1 MEMKQTTKD
10 RLIVILKRNK
20 AITMD
25 ELMKF
30 FTISEPA
37 VRKHLHELE
46 NQELVKKSKHKQ
58 EIGRPYYTYELTNK
72 GHGQFPNQY
81 EQLPVE
87 LLQDLEELQ
96 GPESVKALLYKRME
110 REQGQLLEKLD
121 GKSFDEKAHALV
133 EMQNDAGYML
143 EIEKTSDGDYILT
156 NYNCPIVNIA
166 KEYRHVCSNEKI
178 MYNHVFDESE
188 VRPEGYIT
196 TGAHVCKWVIK
207 APKKDD

>member
-1 MEMKQTTKD
+1 MKKTTKE
-10 RLIVILKRNK
+10 RLILILKKNK
-20 AITMD
+20 SLTMD
-25 ELMKF
+25 ELMGF

-46 NQELVKKSKHKQ
+46 NQELIKKKKHKQ
-58 EIGRPYYTYELTNK
+58 AIGRPYYTYELTKK

-87 LLQDLEELQ
+87 LLRDLEELQ
-96 GPESVKALLYKRME
+96 GPDSVKALLNKRME
-110 REQGQLLEKLD
+110 REQSELLAKLG
-121 GKSFDEKAHALV
+121 GKSFDEKVHELV
-133 EMQNDAGYML
+133 EVQNDAGYMV

-166 KEYRHVCSNEKI
+166 KEYHHVCSNEKVI
-178 MYNHVFDESE
+178 YNRVFDESE
-188 VRPEGYIT
+188 VHPEGYIT
-196 TGAHVCKWVIK
+196 TGSPVCKWVIK

>member
-96 GPESVKALLYKRME
+96 GPESVKALLYK
-110 REQGQLLEKLD
+110 
-121 GKSFDEKAHALV
+121 
-133 EMQNDAGYML
+133 
-143 EIEKTSDGDYILT
+143 
-156 NYNCPIVNIA
+156 
-166 KEYRHVCSNEKI
+166 
-178 MYNHVFDESE
+178 
-188 VRPEGYIT
+188 
-196 TGAHVCKWVIK
+196 
-207 APKKDD
+207 